1 MKKQFELE
9 YIINSSPREQYNRL
23 STASGLSEWFADNV
37 TVKGKIFTFI
47 WEGTEQKAEL
57 ISRKDSKYVK
67 FHWMDDEDKNSFFE
81 FRIDIEEIT
90 GDVALLITDF
100 AEEDEKEDSID
111 LWDTQIA
118 ELKHVIVKTHYS
130 LNKNLSQ
137 KIIQVFVCIAVRKS
151 L

>member
-1 MKKQFELE
+1 MKKQYELE
-9 YIINSSPREQYNRL
+9 YIINSSPRVLYSRL
-23 STASGLSEWFADNV
+23 STASGLAEWFADNV
-37 TVKGKIFTFI
+37 TVKGKILTFT

-57 ISRKDSKYVK
+57 ISKKDSKYVR

-111 LWDTQIA
+111 LWDSQIA
-118 ELKHVIVKTHYS
+118 ELKHVIG
-130 LNKNLSQ
+130 L
-137 KIIQVFVCIAVRKS
+137 
-151 L
+151 

>member
-9 YIINSSPREQYNRL
+9 YIINSSPKVLYSRL
-23 STASGLSEWFADNV
+23 STASGLAEWFADNV
-37 TVKGKIFTFI
+37 TVKGKILTFT

-57 ISRKDSKYVK
+57 ISKKDSKYVR
-67 FHWMDDEDKNSFFE
+67 FRWMDDEDKNSFFE

-111 LWDTQIA
+111 LWDSQIA
-118 ELKHVIVKTHYS
+118 ELKHVIG
-130 LNKNLSQ
+130 L
-137 KIIQVFVCIAVRKS
+137 
-151 L
+151 